1 MSNINTVLGPIAP
14 EKLGLTLAHEHISAG
29 YAGWE
34 CDALSRP
41 YDRDKIVKICV
52 KMAGPVKQYG
62 VTSIIDATPIDLG
75 RDVEV
80 MKQVSEKLGVNI
92 ICSTGMYTEE
102 LGKWA
107 YYKQRSR
114 NRIGDPA
121 VELYDTYLR
130 EITGGIGATGVK
142 AGVIKVATGLKNI
155 GPARWPR

>member
-1 MSNINTVLGPIAP
+1 
-14 EKLGLTLAHEHISAG
+14 
-29 YAGWE
+29 
-34 CDALSRP
+34 
-41 YDRDKIVKICV
+41 
-52 KMAGPVKQYG
+52 MAEPVKQYG
-62 VTSIIDATPIDLG
+62 VASIIDATPIDLG

-80 MKQVSEKLGVNI
+80 MKQVSEKLRVNI

-130 EITGGIGATGVK
+130 EITAGIGATGAK

-155 GPARWPR
+155 GPCEMAS